1 MTIHE
6 LLNIRDLI
14 SICAIKI
21 EKPAVHIEKMKAL
34 AENRKLYN
42 MKELSERYTTTQHL
56 SQPSRLQI
64 SGS

>member
-34 AENRKLYN
+34 AENRKL
-42 MKELSERYTTTQHL
+42 S
-56 SQPSRLQI
+56 I
-64 SGS
+64 